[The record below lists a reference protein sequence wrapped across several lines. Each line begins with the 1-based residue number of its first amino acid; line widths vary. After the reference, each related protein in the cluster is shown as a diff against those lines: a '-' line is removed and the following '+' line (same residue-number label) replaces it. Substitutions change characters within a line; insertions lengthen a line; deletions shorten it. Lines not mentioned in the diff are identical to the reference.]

1 MKFDKTKIYKTILLK
16 TRVMKKEQKHETD
29 YIKKYQEEG
38 YTANFL
44 FENGSL
50 IDAETKYAYKPE
62 EIFIVSHHRYEG
74 MSNPDD
80 MSILYVI
87 ETGDQ
92 KKGTHLIGYG
102 PTADLEE
109 AEFFK
114 DIPEENYSVNAEGHK
129 LT

>member
-1 MKFDKTKIYKTILLK
+1 
-16 TRVMKKEQKHETD
+16 MKKELSKHETD

-38 YTANFL
+38 YTVNFL
-44 FENGSL
+44 FQNNTL
-50 IDAETKYAYKPE
+50 IDSETKNAYQPDQ
-62 EIFIVSHHRYEG
+62 IFIVAHHRYEG
-74 MSNPDD
+74 MSDPDD

-87 ETGDQ
+87 ETED
-92 KKGTHLIGYG
+92 KRKGTHLIGYG

-114 DIPEENYSVNAEGHK
+114 DIPKDNYSKNADISE

>member
-1 MKFDKTKIYKTILLK
+1 
-16 TRVMKKEQKHETD
+16 MKKELSKHETD

-38 YTANFL
+38 YTVNFL
-44 FENGSL
+44 FQNNTL
-50 IDAETKYAYKPE
+50 IDSETKNAYQPD
-62 EIFIVSHHRYEG
+62 EIFIVAHHRYEG
-74 MSNPDD
+74 MSDPDD

-87 ETGDQ
+87 ETED
-92 KKGTHLIGYG
+92 KRKGTHLIGYG

-114 DIPEENYSVNAEGHK
+114 DIPKDNYSKNADISE

>member
-1 MKFDKTKIYKTILLK
+1 MKNE
-16 TRVMKKEQKHETD
+16 MSKHETD
-29 YIKKYQEEG
+29 YIKKYQGEG
-38 YTANFL
+38 YTTNYL
-44 FENGSL
+44 FQEGSL
-50 IDAETKYAYKPE
+50 IDSESKQVYTPE
-62 EIFIVSHHRYEG
+62 EIFIVAHHRYEG
-74 MSNPDD
+74 MSDPDD

-87 ETGDQ
+87 ETPDK

-114 DIPEENYSVNAEGHK
+114 DIPKKNYAKNADISE

>member
-1 MKFDKTKIYKTILLK
+1 
-16 TRVMKKEQKHETD
+16 MKKKYSKHETD
-29 YIKKYQEEG
+29 YIKKYEAEG

-44 FENGSL
+44 FMNNSL
-50 IDAETKYAYKPE
+50 IDTETKKEYKPE
-62 EIFIVSHHRYEG
+62 EIFIVAHHRYEG
-74 MSNPDD
+74 MSDPDD

-87 ETGDQ
+87 ETKD
-92 KKGTHLIGYG
+92 KIKGTHLIGYG

-114 DIPEENYSVNAEGHK
+114 DIPENNNSNNADISE

>member
-1 MKFDKTKIYKTILLK
+1 
-16 TRVMKKEQKHETD
+16 MKKEQKHETD
-29 YIKKYQEEG
+29 YIEKYQNEG
-38 YTANFL
+38 YTSNFL
-44 FENGSL
+44 FENGCL
-50 IDAETKYAYKPE
+50 IDSETNYAYQPD
-62 EIFIVSHHRYEG
+62 EIYIVANHRYEG

-87 ETGDQ
+87 ETKDQ
-92 KKGTHLIGYG
+92 IRGTHLIGYG

-114 DIPEENYSVNAEGHK
+114 DIPKANYSKNSDIDE

>member
-1 MKFDKTKIYKTILLK
+1 
-16 TRVMKKEQKHETD
+16 MKKEQKHETD
-29 YIKKYQEEG
+29 YINKYQNEG
-38 YTANFL
+38 YTTNYL

-50 IDAETKYAYKPE
+50 IDSDTKYAYQPN
-62 EIFIVSHHRYEG
+62 EIYIVAHHRYEG
-74 MSNPDD
+74 MSDPDD
-80 MSILYVI
+80 MSILYII
-87 ETGDQ
+87 ETKDK

-114 DIPEENYSVNAEGHK
+114 DIPEANYSTNADINE

>member
-1 MKFDKTKIYKTILLK
+1 
-16 TRVMKKEQKHETD
+16 MKKEQKHETD
-29 YIKKYQEEG
+29 YIKQYQDEG
-38 YTANFL
+38 YTTNYL
-44 FENGSL
+44 FEDGCL
-50 IDAETKYAYKPE
+50 IDSETKYKYQPD
-62 EIFIVSHHRYEG
+62 EIYIVAHHRYEG

-87 ETGDQ
+87 ETKDQ
-92 KKGTHLIGYG
+92 QKGTHLLGYG

-114 DIPEENYSVNAEGHK
+114 DIPEENYTKNADTSE